1 MCRLPLRTKLFS
13 RLDKRIRA
21 VGAPHVPAGTMPKDW
36 PAQPRFLELLKSMR
50 VASRPKL
57 MELEALAVEDA
68 RSFYKHVVTILTKQ
82 IQARKSRHRVAV
94 PYVINAL
101 VTHHANA
108 ETAKLYAG
116 RFAPEVRACVA
127 AALECPPEHVSGVR
141 RVLNRWRRRACFS
154 ASVLDDAAAL
164 VRARRPESGTEREPA
179 SLGGSSH
186 ETSMLANAEVAER
199 EEAYVLSEADDDDV
213 ENDGRDSGGTRD
225 SGVRAVD
232 AKHETRSGA
241 DAPTAPA
248 PFKPSLDFAKSRVNR
263 WPTKKPVAAK
273 PPPPSAAAAGSANP
287 PPGRQPAAALGRFGE
302 GEGDR
307 ESETPGRA
315 TARRVQL
322 AFPAPR
328 AVASDRGRGTPGRAA
343 KRRGARGA
351 ARASRRRRRAKKPR
365 GTPRRGDVRPHRSPI
380 GAKRGSRRRPR
391 WARRRERARPGG
403 QVGRSHPARGRWAS
417 RPGRAPPLALAL
429 ARHAPPR
436 LRTRR
441 EKRRRLDRAA
451 RSVAVEVTGESAIA
465 GSVRGAHAAF
475 SSRGDGRSETRRRR
489 GKDKGERSLLEVK
502 ILRPLD

>member
-1 MCRLPLRTKLFS
+1 
-13 RLDKRIRA
+13 
-21 VGAPHVPAGTMPKDW
+21 MPKDW

-94 PYVINAL
+94 LYVINAL

-263 WPTKKPVAAK
+263 WPTKKPTAAAK
-273 PPPPSAAAAGSANP
+273 PPSAPPSAAAAAAARGANP
-287 PPGRQPAAALGRFGE
+287 PPPGANPPPPAGAEKETAVRPAAYVSRAAYVSPSPPRERSPQTADEAARDARRRKEALEARRARDTFDAFDTFDGERRSE
-302 GEGDR
+302 GERRRDEGVPDR
-307 ESETPGRA
+307 VGHRSK
-315 TARRVQL
+315 
-322 AFPAPR
+322 PACLGG
-328 AVASDRGRGTPGRAA
+328 GRGGASGRVPVD
-343 KRRGARGA
+343 KWGDPIRREGGGRVDLGE
-351 ARASRRRRRAKKPR
+351 RRRERSRSRDGDRRRRRD
-365 GTPRRGDVRPHRSPI
+365 GD
-380 GAKRGSRRRPR
+380 
-391 WARRRERARPGG
+391 RREGNGFGASAARA
-403 QVGRSHPARGRWAS
+403 ARGRS
-417 RPGRAPPLALAL
+417 RSRS
-429 ARHAPPR
+429 
-436 LRTRR
+436 R
-441 EKRRRLDRAA
+441 EKV
-451 RSVAVEVTGESAIA
+451 RSP
-465 GSVRGAHAAF
+465 VR
-475 SSRGDGRSETRRRR
+475 
-489 GKDKGERSLLEVK
+489 
-502 ILRPLD
+502 

>member
-94 PYVINAL
+94 LYVINAL

-273 PPPPSAAAAGSANP
+273 PPPPSAGSEKEKEIA
-287 PPGRQPAAALGRFGE
+287 
-302 GEGDR
+302 
-307 ESETPGRA
+307 
-315 TARRVQL
+315 
-322 AFPAPR
+322 
-328 AVASDRGRGTPGRAA
+328 
-343 KRRGARGA
+343 
-351 ARASRRRRRAKKPR
+351 
-365 GTPRRGDVRPHRSPI
+365 
-380 GAKRGSRRRPR
+380 
-391 WARRRERARPGG
+391 RARP
-403 QVGRSHPARGRWAS
+403 PAE
-417 RPGRAPPLALAL
+417 RPRAAYSSPF
-429 ARHAPPR
+429 PPR
-436 LRTRR
+436 ERSPRTADEAHRDAR
-441 EKRRRLDRAA
+441 
-451 RSVAVEVTGESAIA
+451 RSVAALEARRARADGA
-465 GSVRGAHAAF
+465 GARR
-475 SSRGDGRSETRRRR
+475 SREGRRDAGTSDRIGHRSERSAVLGGDRGGRGGASGRVPVDKWGDPIRREGGGRVDLGERRRSRSRSRDTRRRDCER
-489 GKDKGERSLLEVK
+489 GERNGDGSTAPRGRSRSRSRERV
-502 ILRPLD
+502 RSPAR